1 MGIAA
6 SKKLAG
12 DFAWPEGFNRSDVIF
27 VCRRGVTPCTDAV
40 EKIWPKAKIRQFD
53 DDTTAS
59 SGSGERERS
68 RQRSRSHPGCVK
80 WTYRYPDAPLH
91 ADHREPVTG
100 DEAFGIRVREIPMQ

>member
-12 DFAWPEGFNRSDVIF
+12 DFVAEGSIALMIF

-53 DDTTAS
+53 DDTMAFQEVVNGNAHATLS
-59 SGSGERERS
+59 
-68 RQRSRSHPGCVK
+68 SHPS
-80 WTYRYPDAPLH
+80 
-91 ADHREPVTG
+91 
-100 DEAFGIRVREIPMQ
+100 Q